1 MQRMHKEEWHRG
13 EHPEKA
19 ELVPLGAFSKQCH
32 LKKEFRRQSPPMV
45 DQRLTVRAVPT
56 VQLEFEDSS
65 KNTQWGEKV
74 NGWSI

>member
-19 ELVPLGAFSKQCH
+19 ELVPLGAFRNNCH

-65 KNTQWGEKV
+65 KNTKWREKV